1 MTEGS
6 STSRVYTDFTDPGS
20 IAGSGSAAMPPL
32 EDARPGGRDAAL
44 GWGGGEEMNSSE
56 TVMWRAEADRAL
68 CANALLIEELDTV
81 PDHAR
86 FVAAHEWAV
95 RMVPRL
101 RQRVVE
107 PPLGLGWPRWS
118 VDPHFDLGFHVQ
130 RTRLPADAGGP
141 QVLELAARLAMSPFD
156 RSRPLWQTVLV
167 EGLPE
172 GRAAYLIKAH
182 HSATDGLSGIQLL
195 SRLHSRTREPRSGK
209 PQPPPLTDTQIGP
222 LDALGRQILGDA
234 EAVPRLVGEAGSG
247 VLRAAGDPIG
257 TLRSAS
263 RYARSLRRV
272 LTPPE
277 AAGSPLL
284 ATRGLS
290 WRFAAID
297 VPFAGLRAAA
307 KAAGGS
313 VNDAFLAAL
322 LGGYQRYHS
331 ALGAPVEAVPMT
343 IPISLRRPE
352 DAHGGNQITAARFA
366 GPAAITD
373 PRARIEQIRGLI
385 RAARAEP
392 ALNVVG
398 LLAPLV
404 ARLPAPLIAPA
415 VGPLTKGNDLQ
426 ASNMTGIS
434 DPVYLAGAR
443 IERMYAFGPRPGCA
457 AMITLLSHGDT
468 GCVALNFDTAS
479 ITQPRVFLDSLLDGF
494 TEVLSLHPGAGTAQA
509 RY

>member
-1 MTEGS
+1 
-6 STSRVYTDFTDPGS
+6 
-20 IAGSGSAAMPPL
+20 
-32 EDARPGGRDAAL
+32 
-44 GWGGGEEMNSSE
+44 MNSSE
-56 TVMWRAEADRAL
+56 TVMWRAEADRTL
-68 CANALLIEELDTV
+68 CATGLLIEELDTV

-86 FVAAHEWAV
+86 FLAAHEWAV

-118 VDPHFDLGFHVQ
+118 VDPHFELGFHVQ
-130 RTRLPADAGGP
+130 RTRLPAGAGWP
-141 QVLELAARLAMSPFD
+141 ELLELAARLAITPFD
-156 RSRPLWQTVLV
+156 RSRPPWQTMLV
-167 EGLPE
+167 EGLPDR
-172 GRAAYLIKAH
+172 RAAYLIKLH
-182 HSATDGLSGIQLL
+182 HSACDGLAGIQLL
-195 SRLHSRTREPRSGK
+195 SRLHSRTREPRSSTL
-209 PQPPPLTDTQIGP
+209 PSPALTDTPISP
-222 LDALGRQILGDA
+222 LDALARQVLGDA
-234 EAVPRLVGEAGSG
+234 HAVPRLVGQAGSG
-247 VLRAAGDPIG
+247 ALRAAGDPIA
-257 TLRSAS
+257 TLRSAT
-263 RYARSLRRV
+263 RYAKSLRRV
-272 LTPPE
+272 LTPPQ

-284 ATRGLS
+284 AKRGLS

-297 VPFAGLRAAA
+297 VPFADLRAAA

-331 ALGAPVEAVPMT
+331 ALGAPVEAIPMT

-366 GPAAITD
+366 GPVAITD
-373 PRARIEQIRGLI
+373 PRARIEAIRGLI
-385 RAARAEP
+385 RGARAEP

-426 ASNMTGIS
+426 ASNVTGIS
-434 DPVYLAGAR
+434 DRVYLAGAR

-468 GCVALNFDTAS
+468 GCVAVNFDAAS
-479 ITQPRVFLDSLLDGF
+479 ITQPRVFLDSLVDGF
-494 TEVLSLHPGAGTAQA
+494 TEVLSLHPAAGTALP